1 MRIRRTLGAALLAL
15 SLAAAACGESTEVGT
30 GDSTSTTATTGPS
43 GSATLP
49 DRPPELTGTIT
60 SVTPFVPVTEGCTP
74 PEDLDPD
81 GAVSDDDPPVC
92 TADDNDVVGTVLV
105 EEQPDAEEGGKIS
118 FTVTTATVLEG
129 DGVHGFADLA
139 VGDIVDAWT
148 PGPCA
153 ESYPEQCGAEAL
165 RVRS

>member
-1 MRIRRTLGAALLAL
+1 VALTLL
-15 SLAAAACGESTEVGT
+15 AAACGDSTEVDT
-30 GDSTSTTATTGPS
+30 EDSTSTTTTEPS
-43 GSATLP
+43 GSGTLP

-60 SVTPFVPVTEGCTP
+60 SVTPFVPVTEDCTP
-74 PEDLDPD
+74 AEDLDPD
-81 GAVSDDDPPVC
+81 GAISSDDPPVC
-92 TADDNDVVGTVLV
+92 TADDVDTVGTVLV
-105 EEQPDAEEGGKIS
+105 EERPDAEVGGKIS

-139 VGDIVDAWT
+139 VGDVVDAWT

-165 RVRS
+165 LVRS